1 MLDVKAVLDA
11 CLNELSKEYE
21 IEEVDNI
28 PQLEL
33 HRSGIWKIQIP
44 ALVLGK
50 AEDVEAYILFP
61 NDFPYSM
68 PYVIIL
74 DDRFKYLPHI
84 SLKSRNLCLY
94 EDGVVYDAENIEGLI
109 RDNIDRTKKWIEYY
123 YSRDN
128 SDEYAKEI
136 RNYWSEQYDGEPK
149 INDCWVLLGDIPVNT
164 CEMIG
169 VTYIKKNLRNGN
181 TYRMNIVASDKERPI
196 IRVIKSHHK
205 TSDIHVLYI
214 ASLKTPNVP
223 PFSMMG
229 QDIIDRISGDD
240 DKKIFRKY
248 LNRFGNLNV
257 LFPIGLNY
265 ALGGV
270 HISDLK
276 VNRNGYRNG
285 TLTPFKV
292 LTAFENK
299 NKKLKRLHISVY
311 SGLRIAERT
320 AGELMKERFFLVAG
334 LGSIGS
340 NLCYYL
346 NGYNNA
352 VFTLTDGDYLSV
364 DNIGRH
370 LLGFEY
376 ISQYK
381 SYAVAHYLLQYR
393 PDRKVQAL
401 QKDLQQLKEEEINK
415 ASAIFVCTGD
425 VMSEKWLIEKMNEG
439 SIKKPAFI
447 LWLEPYGISGIMI
460 YINPED
466 KESTERLREKAN
478 SCFIEFCLIEKDEY
492 DGEKLTKRDAG
503 CNGSYSLYS
512 ANDVTLFLSSIFPII
527 DRLIEQPSK
536 SKCYRW
542 VGNTNLAKEK
552 GINLVTSEELSKN
565 TLQELTI

>member
-1 MLDVKAVLDA
+1 MLDVKAALDA

-21 IEEVDNI
+21 IEEVNR
-28 PQLEL
+28 LEI
-33 HRSGIWKIQIP
+33 HQSGIWKIQIP
-44 ALVLGK
+44 ALVLNK
-50 AEDVEAYILFP
+50 AEDVEARIIFP

-68 PYVIIL
+68 PYVIIR

-84 SLKSRNLCLY
+84 SVKSRKLCLY
-94 EDGVVYDAENIEGLI
+94 EDGVAYDAENIEGLI
-109 RDNIDRTKKWIEYY
+109 RDNIDRTRKWIEDYY
-123 YSRDN
+123 GRDN

-136 RNYWSEQYDGEPK
+136 RNYWNEQYDGES
-149 INDCWVLLGDIPVNT
+149 NVDDYWTLLGNIPAET
-164 CEMIG
+164 CEMTG
-169 VTYIKKNLRNGN
+169 VMYIKKNLKDGK
-181 TYRMNIVASDKERPI
+181 TYCMNIVTSDKENPI

-205 TSDIHVLYI
+205 TSDIRVLYI

-240 DKKIFRKY
+240 DKKILKKY
-248 LNRFGNLNV
+248 LNRFGILNV

-270 HISDLK
+270 HISGLK
-276 VNRNGYRNG
+276 VNRNGFRNG
-285 TLTPFKV
+285 TLTSFKV

-299 NKKLKRLHISVY
+299 NKKLERLHISVY
-311 SGLRIAERT
+311 SDLRIAERT

-352 VFTLTDGDYLSV
+352 VFTLTDKDYLSV

-401 QKDLQQLKEEEINK
+401 QKNLQQLKEEEINK

-466 KESTERLREKAN
+466 KESTERLKEKAN

-552 GINLVTSEELSKN
+552 GVNLVPPEELSKN